1 MNRKFIKENKSVLKE
16 FIASVLGA
24 ILAKRGVSKLDKFI
38 DSQPE
43 LKRKRQEIEKLGKDL
58 KARIEK
64 VKKTNPELAK
74 RLADDPI
81 LGKYYR

>member
-58 KARIEK
+58 TARIEK

>member
-24 ILAKRGVSKLDKFI
+24 NLAKRGVSKWKKFI

-43 LKRKRQEIEKLGKDL
+43 MKRKIQEIEKLGKDL